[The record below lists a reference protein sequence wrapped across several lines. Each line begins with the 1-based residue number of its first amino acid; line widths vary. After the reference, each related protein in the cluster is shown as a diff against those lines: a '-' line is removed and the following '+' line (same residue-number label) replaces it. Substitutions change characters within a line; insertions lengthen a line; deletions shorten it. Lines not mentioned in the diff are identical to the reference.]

1 MTNSSAQ
8 NNTAQ
13 TEHEAGVPEQEV
25 KLERVQVRKWRPA
38 VAMSALTLVALILT
52 VGFGNDQ
59 STVFRFA
66 KPNDFF
72 SLPDV
77 TLGVRAVGLIA
88 TLLMAAIA
96 AFAVVR
102 TLQRAKIWTW
112 LYLVFGVLFVV
123 DFLTWAAAGKSFSFT
138 DLMIASVGLAVPLI
152 FGALGGVIS
161 ERSGIVNIAIEA
173 QLLSGA
179 FSGALV
185 ASITGSLTAGLIGAM
200 AAGMLV
206 SFVLAAFAIK
216 YLVEQVIIGVVL
228 NVLVVG
234 LTGFFYSTVMSDHPD
249 LNAPGRLPRLPI
261 PGLVN
266 IPVLGPTLFNQTIIV
281 YLMYAAV
288 IIITIA
294 MFKTTWG
301 LRTRALGEHPLA
313 ADTVGVRVRRWRFWN
328 VALAGAIAG
337 LGGAYFTLDQTGQF
351 TKEMTGGLGY
361 IALAAV
367 IFGKWHPLKATFAA
381 LLFGFARAL
390 EQTLSAAG
398 SQVPSELLLMLPYII
413 TILAVTG
420 FIGLSKA
427 PAASGKPYA
436 SS

>member
-1 MTNSSAQ
+1 MTNTPAQNSAQ
-8 NNTAQ
+8 L

-25 KLERVQVRKWRPA
+25 HLERVQVRKWRPA
-38 VAMSALTLVALILT
+38 VALTSLTIVAFVLT
-52 VGFGNDQ
+52 VGFGNDE

-66 KPNDFF
+66 RPNDFF
-72 SLPDV
+72 LLPDL
-77 TLGVRAVGLIA
+77 TLGVRVVGIVATGIMAVIS
-88 TLLMAAIA
+88 
-96 AFAVVR
+96 AFAIMR
-102 TLQRAKIWTW
+102 TIQRQKVWGW
-112 LYLVFGVLFVV
+112 LYIVFGALFII

-152 FGALGGVIS
+152 FGAMGGVIS

-206 SFVLAAFAIK
+206 SFVLAAFAVR
-216 YLVEQVIIGVVL
+216 YLVEQVIVGVVL

-234 LTGFFYSTVMSDHPD
+234 LTGFFYSTVMSENPE
-249 LNAPGRLPRLPI
+249 LNSSGRLPRLPI
-261 PGLVN
+261 PGLSQ
-266 IPVLGPTLFNQTIIV
+266 IPIIGPTFFSQTIIV

-294 MFKTTWG
+294 MFNSTWG

-313 ADTVGVRVRRWRFWN
+313 ADTVGIRVRRWRFWN
-328 VALAGAIAG
+328 VSLAGAIAG

-436 SS
+436 KQ

>member
-1 MTNSSAQ
+1 MTNDTTPSAHD
-8 NNTAQ
+8 T
-13 TEHEAGVPEQEV
+13 GVPEQEV
-25 KLERVQVRKWRPA
+25 HLERVKVRKWRPA
-38 VAMSALTLVALILT
+38 VALASLAIVATILT
-52 VGFGNDQ
+52 VGFGNDE

-66 KPNDFF
+66 KNNDLF
-72 SLPDV
+72 LVPDLV
-77 TLGVRAVGLIA
+77 LGVRIVGIVASALM
-88 TLLMAAIA
+88 LLIA
-96 AFAVVR
+96 AFAVFR
-102 TLQRAKIWTW
+102 TYRRESIWSW
-112 LYLVFGVLFVV
+112 LYGVFGVLFVL

-161 ERSGIVNIAIEA
+161 ERAGIVNIAIEA

-185 ASITGSLTAGLIGAM
+185 ASITGNLYAGLLGAM

-206 SFVLAAFAIK
+206 SFVLAAFAIR
-216 YLVEQVIIGVVL
+216 YLVEQVIVGVVL

-234 LTGFFYSTVMSDHPD
+234 LTGFFYSTVMSDNSE
-249 LNAPGRLPRLPI
+249 LNRPGRLPRMPI
-261 PGLVN
+261 PGLSEV
-266 IPVLGPTLFNQTIIV
+266 PVIGPTLFNQTIIV
-281 YLMYAAV
+281 YAMYAAV

-294 MFKTTWG
+294 MFKSTWG
-301 LRTRALGEHPLA
+301 LRLRALGEHPLA
-313 ADTVGVRVRRWRFWN
+313 ADTVGIRVRVWRFWN
-328 VALAGAIAG
+328 VSLAGAIAG

-381 LLFGFARAL
+381 LLFGFSRAL

-398 SQVPSELLLMLPYII
+398 TAMPSELLLMLPYII

-420 FIGLSKA
+420 FIGLSRA

-436 SS
+436 KP